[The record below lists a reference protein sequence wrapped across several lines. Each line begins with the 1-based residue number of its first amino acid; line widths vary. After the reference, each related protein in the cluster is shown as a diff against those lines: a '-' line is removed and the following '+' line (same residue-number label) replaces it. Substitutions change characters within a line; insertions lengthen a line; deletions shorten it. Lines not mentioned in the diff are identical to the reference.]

1 MPRRGRYGAS
11 FALAKVGR
19 SGDDVSRP
27 LRPRSPGINRGQ
39 GEGWAERGGIRS
51 LTLIEAYER
60 NSDYRR
66 WRAGMEIWF
75 GDRDGWAAGQV
86 GWLARLKSGPV
97 GDIIPLTTTLFPS
110 RGSAEAT
117 WHVTARPR
125 GAILLPMPLQ
135 AGQLSLDRGDPDP
148 AEHRLIY
155 DVRGVLNRTRLAVW
169 NNLVGDQFEDSA
181 TDAIYPAG
189 LIEDPVDAV
198 ALTLVEVDV
207 SDFRLI
213 FDLSRPYVRR
223 RVGSRTYWK
232 RAPYDPHAPLYWQ
245 ADGSRHLASSHRF
258 ECSCPD
264 YQGRAISN
272 LQTAGAALSD
282 RFPIP
287 AAGRELEGTWEG
299 QALGYAKKW
308 RDLDV
313 RADRRREC
321 KHIHSVRWE
330 AQVPFDEPSDSPL
343 LSGPAEGRLLEGTP
357 IDFEEAGKFYGRQ
370 LLSFDRLLLGVA
382 PLIGLNLDADGE
394 LRGQSPTFRPVN
406 QPILWND
413 PVMPVYAWCRQ
424 NDWWLPRGKAEAWL
438 FDPPS
443 GGFVKQLDGR
453 DVLERVPI
461 TGSSLDIPLL
471 IGGSLVRFNSVQ
483 GSQGLLVARLGV
495 RKPPRGSLVGYGGL
509 GLSRLVRDAD
519 LGVTMAAQGSL
530 LLQELYAAPVANL
543 IGALRGRGGLGSPGL
558 FARPPV
564 ALALSLAGAGRLD
577 RSLVYSPAVR
587 LVLNGV
593 LIGTGGLGA
602 QGLFAKPPVVLSAT
616 LAGAGRLDRSSVIR
630 VAADSGYWGSWRDQ
644 QYGWEAIVLIDW
656 WGS

>member
-1 MPRRGRYGAS
+1 VPRRGRYGAS
-11 FALAKVGR
+11 FAPAGIGR
-19 SGDDVSRP
+19 GGDDVGRP
-27 LRPRSPGINRGQ
+27 LRPRSGGINRGR
-39 GEGWAERGGIRS
+39 GEGWGERGGIRS

-60 NSDYRR
+60 GSDYRR
-66 WRAGMEIWF
+66 WQAGMEIWF
-75 GDRDGWAAGQV
+75 GDRDSWAAGQV

-97 GDIIPLTTTLFPS
+97 GDIIPLTTTLFPA
-110 RGSAEAT
+110 RGSAEST

-125 GAILLPMPLQ
+125 GAILLQMPLQ
-135 AGQLSLDRGDPDP
+135 AGQLSLDRGPADP

-169 NNLVGDQFEDSA
+169 ANLVGDQFEDSA
-181 TDAIYPAG
+181 DDGRYPEG

-207 SDFRLI
+207 SGFRLI
-213 FDLSRPYVRR
+213 FDLSRPFVRR

-272 LQTAGAALSD
+272 LQTAEASLSD

-287 AAGRELEGTWEG
+287 AAGRELEGAWEG

-330 AQVPFDEPSDSPL
+330 AKVPFDEPTDSPL
-343 LSGPAEGRLLEGTP
+343 LSGAAEGRLLEGEP

-370 LLSFDRLLLGVA
+370 LLSYDRLLLGVA

-394 LRGQSPTFRPVN
+394 LRGRSPTFRPIN

-413 PVMPVYAWCRQ
+413 PVMPQYAWCRQ

-443 GGFVKQLDGR
+443 GGFVKQLGGR

-461 TGSSLDIPLL
+461 TGSSLDIPLVFT
-471 IGGSLVRFNSVQ
+471 GPLVRFNTPQ
-483 GSQGLLVARLGV
+483 TGRGSLVARLGV

-509 GLSRLVRDAD
+509 GTSRLVLDAN
-519 LGVTMAAQGSL
+519 LGVTMTAQGSL
-530 LLQELYAAPVANL
+530 LLQEIYAAPVADL
-543 IGALRGRGGLGSPGL
+543 IGPLSGLGGLGLGAPTATATHLLVGRLEGAGGL
-558 FARPPV
+558 GAPV
-564 ALALSLAGAGRLD
+564 LALPPRRVLAGDVA
-577 RSLVYSPAVR
+577 
-587 LVLNGV
+587 
-593 LIGTGGLGA
+593 GTGGLVMSLKSRPPEDYFGDWIEQNYGTA
-602 QGLFAKPPVVLSAT
+602 SLGL
-616 LAGAGRLDRSSVIR
+616 I
-630 VAADSGYWGSWRDQ
+630 
-644 QYGWEAIVLIDW
+644 EW

>member
-1 MPRRGRYGAS
+1 
-11 FALAKVGR
+11 
-19 SGDDVSRP
+19 
-27 LRPRSPGINRGQ
+27 
-39 GEGWAERGGIRS
+39 
-51 LTLIEAYER
+51 LIEAYER

-75 GDRDGWAAGQV
+75 GDRDSWAAGQV
-86 GWLARLKSGPV
+86 GWLARLKTGPV
-97 GDIIPLTTTLFPS
+97 GDVVPLTTTLFPA
-110 RGSAEAT
+110 RGAAEAT

-135 AGQLSLDRGDPDP
+135 AGQLSLDRGSEDWS
-148 AEHRLIY
+148 EHRLIY
-155 DVRGVLNRTRLAVW
+155 DVRGVLSRTRLAIW
-169 NNLVGDQFEDSA
+169 TNLVGDQFEDSA
-181 TDAIYPAG
+181 TDAVYPDG

-232 RAPYDPHAPLYWQ
+232 RAPYDPHAPLYWL

-264 YQGRAISN
+264 YQGRSVSN
-272 LQTAGAALSD
+272 LQTTEASLSD

-287 AAGRELEGTWEG
+287 AAGRELEGAWEG
-299 QALGYAKKW
+299 QALGYSKKW

-330 AQVPFDEPSDSPL
+330 ARVPFDEPTDSPL
-343 LSGPAEGRLLEGTP
+343 LSGAAEARRLEGTP

-370 LLSFDRLLLGVA
+370 LLSFDRLLLGIA

-394 LRGQSPTFRPVN
+394 LRGQTPTFRPVN

-413 PVMPVYAWCRQ
+413 PVMPEYAWCRQ

-443 GGFVKQLDGR
+443 GGFVKQLGGR

-461 TGSSLDIPLL
+461 TGADLDIPLVL
-471 IGGSLVRFNSVQ
+471 TGPLVRLGVTQ
-483 GSQGLLVARLGV
+483 GAQGLLIARLSV
-495 RKPPRGSLVGYGGL
+495 RKPPRGALVGFGGL
-509 GLSRLVRDAD
+509 GSSRLVMDAN
-519 LGVTMAAQGSL
+519 LQVVMGGSGQL
-530 LLQELYAAPVANL
+530 VLPGLYAAPVADL
-543 IGALRGRGGLGSPGL
+543 LGPLVSRGGLGL
-558 FARPPV
+558 
-564 ALALSLAGAGRLD
+564 GAPTATATHL
-577 RSLVYSPAVR
+577 LVGQ
-587 LVLNGV
+587 LT
-593 LIGTGGLGA
+593 GTGGLGA
-602 QGLFAKPPVVLSAT
+602 PVLFVPVRRRLEADLAGTGGLRLGLSA
-616 LAGAGRLDRSSVIR
+616 RPDRDYFGDWV
-630 VAADSGYWGSWRDQ
+630 VQNYGS
-644 QYGWEAIVLIDW
+644 EALGLVEW